1 MAALL
6 VSVTMFGVEVHG
18 SNNNII
24 EVEQVRVN
32 GTTDST
38 IKYVFLDEI

>member
-1 MAALL
+1 MKKVLIGMAALL

-24 EVEQVRVN
+24 EVVQV
-32 GTTDST
+32 
-38 IKYVFLDEI
+38 